1 MISVTYIKKHS
12 LGDLASHFLFRQV
25 QHKECLPSFDFPWV
39 RSLFLNSRKDRPG
52 VITKVD

>member
-1 MISVTYIKKHS
+1 MISVTDIEKHS

-39 RSLFLNSRKDRPG
+39 RSFLIPARIDR
-52 VITKVD
+52 V